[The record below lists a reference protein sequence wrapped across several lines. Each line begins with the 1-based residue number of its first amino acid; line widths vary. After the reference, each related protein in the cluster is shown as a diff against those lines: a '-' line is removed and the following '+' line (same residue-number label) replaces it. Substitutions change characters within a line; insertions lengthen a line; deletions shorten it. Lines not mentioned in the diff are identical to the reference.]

1 MHQRNVITDVLI
13 SCAYFKQEC
22 PKQINF
28 LFCHKTNKIR
38 NFVAY
43 MKKVLF
49 LLFVVS
55 IIVSCGGKQTN
66 GQRSEGDTLHFKYA
80 QNIVV
85 VRQQDATIVELKNP
99 WKEGALLHRYILL
112 SDSNVS
118 PGKAVDGVSTT
129 VIRKGKHR
137 AIVCPSAHAALLKML
152 NVEQQIVG
160 VCDLKYMVSPHM
172 QQLAK
177 MKKIADCGESMNP
190 DIEKMMET
198 RADLVFVSPFEN
210 SGGYGKLDKTGI
222 AIIECADYM
231 ETSPLG
237 RAEWMKFYG
246 LLFGSEQTADSLFM
260 EVEKNYME
268 LTEAAK
274 KEHERPTILTEKLT
288 GTVW

>member
-1 MHQRNVITDVLI
+1 MVTAINNLCLKRVQ
-13 SCAYFKQEC
+13 AQE
-22 PKQINF
+22 INF

-38 NFVAY
+38 NFVGY

-99 WKEGALLHRYILL
+99 WKEGALLHCYILL
-112 SDSNVS
+112 NDSNVS
-118 PGKAVDGVSTT
+118 PGKVADGVPTT
-129 VIRKGKHR
+129 IIRKGKHR

-190 DIEKMMET
+190 DI
-198 RADLVFVSPFEN
+198 
-210 SGGYGKLDKTGI
+210 
-222 AIIECADYM
+222 
-231 ETSPLG
+231 
-237 RAEWMKFYG
+237 
-246 LLFGSEQTADSLFM
+246 
-260 EVEKNYME
+260 
-268 LTEAAK
+268 
-274 KEHERPTILTEKLT
+274 
-288 GTVW
+288 